1 MDKGFIEPAFTNNNA
16 WWQYRNY
23 LKKTYFTDKETHQIP
38 LRSPETHLLDDDW
51 ERLVLYWSGT
61 KNVDPIE
68 TPMAQQNADRILGK
82 SALLSNGKGSN
93 GDKVQD
99 SDTSLLVSNKADKT
113 AKEDYLEDSETT
125 PKSCLGLVF
134 ELLATT
140 ACTSY
145 SNSLSE
151 SVWFLE
157 SQLQVERHRSA
168 VLRQEAEGLRKSL
181 EHSDAYFLVQQQALE
196 DFSAKQDKANKLA
209 KLIASMV
216 DTQDNVS

>member
-1 MDKGFIEPAFTNNNA
+1 MEKST
-16 WWQYRNY
+16 
-23 LKKTYFTDKETHQIP
+23 
-38 LRSPETHLLDDDW
+38 LLC
-51 ERLVLYWSGT
+51 
-61 KNVDPIE
+61 
-68 TPMAQQNADRILGK
+68 
-82 SALLSNGKGSN
+82 NGKGSN
-93 GDKVQD
+93 ADKVQD
-99 SDTSLLVSNKADKT
+99 SETSLLVSKKADKNYI
-113 AKEDYLEDSETT
+113 EDTETT
-125 PKSCLGLVF
+125 PKSCLDVVF

-151 SVWFLE
+151 SVRFLE
-157 SQLQVERHRSA
+157 SQLQAERHRSA

-196 DFSAKQDKANKLA
+196 DFSAKQDKANQLA

>member
-1 MDKGFIEPAFTNNNA
+1 M
-16 WWQYRNY
+16 
-23 LKKTYFTDKETHQIP
+23 
-38 LRSPETHLLDDDW
+38 
-51 ERLVLYWSGT
+51 
-61 KNVDPIE
+61 
-68 TPMAQQNADRILGK
+68 GK

-93 GDKVQD
+93 ADKVQD

-125 PKSCLGLVF
+125 PKSCLGLKF

-145 SNSLSE
+145 SNLLSE

-157 SQLQVERHRSA
+157 SQLQAERHRSA
-168 VLRQEAEGLRKSL
+168 VPRQEAEGLRKSL

-196 DFSAKQDKANKLA
+196 DLSAKEEKVNKLA
-209 KLIASMV
+209 KHLASIMG
-216 DTQDNVS
+216 TQDIVS